1 MLMVDHLYGRRR
13 GVKSRLA
20 VAAQATLAASAAW
33 FAGAAPAQTVDPTR
47 PANGAAPAATATLP
61 LVTATEQSDS
71 IDAPPP
77 AIRGGQVGRGARMGI
92 LGNASVMETPF
103 SVTSY
108 TAQTIEND
116 QARSVADVLSADPSV
131 RMGSARSNL
140 NEDITIRGFS
150 VPSSDFALNGVF
162 GVTPYW
168 RAPLEAV
175 ERVEIIKGPSA
186 SLFGMTP
193 GGSVGGVVNLVPKR
207 AESEPITRFT
217 GSASSDSVFGGH
229 VDIGRRFGPDGAFGV
244 RINAMQREGDT
255 AIKGQST
262 RESLGAVALDYR
274 GRALRASLDLLAQK
288 ERIDNVVRQFQ
299 AGPTLTAVPRAPD
312 NSHPYPGLGWS
323 DGRNGSAVLK
333 AEYDLSDNL
342 TAYASYGQRK
352 LNWGAVASNP
362 VIMDAAGNYSF
373 FGGWQRMSVESKS
386 LDAGLRGRFSTGPV
400 KHEAALSFSRLE
412 QEQTLGFYTGYPGGS
427 SNLYAGLLF
436 PTPSTAGISNPLR
449 PYLDTKLTSLALA
462 DTLSFMD
469 DRLRV
474 TLGLRRQ
481 QVAGQDYD
489 FSTGQAS
496 GAYYDESAT
505 TPVAGVVYKLQ
516 PNISLYASYIEGLSR
531 GEVAPISAAISNPG
545 AVMPPYKSKQKEI
558 GVKFDL
564 DGGMVAAVSLF
575 ELTKPSA
582 GLSGSTF
589 GVFGEQRNRGV
600 EATLAGELARGVR
613 VLGGVTYMDGVITK
627 AATSALEGK
636 KAIGVPDW
644 QLNLGAEWDMPF
656 LPGLTLTGRMIH
668 TGKTAVDP
676 ANTLHIPSWNRFD
689 AGARYATRLGGK
701 PVTFRM
707 NVENLFDKDYWGT
720 STAGYLFVGSPRTLS
735 LSASIDF

>member
-1 MLMVDHLYGRRR
+1 MVDHLYGRRR
-13 GVKSRLA
+13 GVKSKLA
-20 VAAQATLAASAAW
+20 VAAQAAFAASAAW
-33 FAGAAPAQTVDPTR
+33 YAGAALAQTMDAR
-47 PANGAAPAATATLP
+47 PANEPAAAATATLP

-131 RMGSARSNL
+131 RMGSARSNI

-299 AGPTLTAVPRAPD
+299 AGPTLAAVPRAPD
-312 NSHPYPGLGWS
+312 NSYPYPGLGWS

-333 AEYDLSDNL
+333 AAYDLSDNL

-362 VIMDAAGNYSF
+362 VIMDTAGNYSF

-400 KHEAALSFSRLE
+400 KHEVALNFSRLE

-436 PTPSTAGISNPLR
+436 PTPSTAGIGNPLR

-516 PNISLYASYIEGLSR
+516 PHISLYASYIEGLSR

-676 ANTLHIPSWNRFD
+676 ANTLHIPGWNRFD

-720 STAGYLFVGSPRTLS
+720 STAGYLFVGSPRTVS

>member
-1 MLMVDHLYGRRR
+1 MADHLCGRRR
-13 GVKSRLA
+13 GVKSKLA
-20 VAAQATLAASAAW
+20 VAVQAAFAASAAW
-33 FAGAAPAQTVDPTR
+33 FAGATPAQTVDATR
-47 PANGAAPAATATLP
+47 PANEAAPAATATLP

-131 RMGSARSNL
+131 RMGSARSNI

-299 AGPTLTAVPRAPD
+299 AGPTLAAVPRAPD
-312 NSHPYPGLGWS
+312 NSYPYPGLGWS

-362 VIMDAAGNYSF
+362 VIMDTAGNYSF

-400 KHEAALSFSRLE
+400 KHEVALNFSRLE

-436 PTPSTAGISNPLR
+436 PTPSTAGIGNPLR

-516 PNISLYASYIEGLSR
+516 PNVSLYASYIEGLSR

-600 EATLAGELARGVR
+600 EATLAGELVRGVR

-676 ANTLHIPSWNRFD
+676 ANTLHIPGWNRFD

-720 STAGYLFVGSPRTLS
+720 STAGYLFVGSPRTVS

>member
-1 MLMVDHLYGRRR
+1 MVDHLYGRQR
-13 GVKSRLA
+13 GVKSKLA
-20 VAAQATLAASAAW
+20 VAAQAAFA
-33 FAGAAPAQTVDPTR
+33 AGAAWCAGAALAQTADAR
-47 PANGAAPAATATLP
+47 PANEPAAAATATLP

-229 VDIGRRFGPDGAFGV
+229 VDIGRRFGPDGSFGV

-299 AGPTLTAVPRAPD
+299 AGPTLAAVPRAPD
-312 NSHPYPGLGWS
+312 NRYPYPGLGWS

-333 AEYDLSDNL
+333 AEYDLSDSL

-362 VIMDAAGNYSF
+362 VIMDTAGNYSF

-400 KHEAALSFSRLE
+400 KHEVALNFSRLE

-427 SNLYAGLLF
+427 SNLYAGLLL
-436 PTPSTAGISNPLR
+436 PTPSTAGIGNPLR

-516 PNISLYASYIEGLSR
+516 PNVSLYASYIEGLSR

-600 EATLAGELARGVR
+600 EATLAGELVRGVR

-676 ANTLHIPSWNRFD
+676 ANTLHIPGWNRFD

-720 STAGYLFVGSPRTLS
+720 STAGYLFVGSPRTVS

>member
-1 MLMVDHLYGRRR
+1 MVDHLCGRRR
-13 GVKSRLA
+13 GVKSKLA
-20 VAAQATLAASAAW
+20 VAAQAAFAASMASC
-33 FAGAAPAQTVDPTR
+33 AGAALAQTVDAR
-47 PANGAAPAATATLP
+47 PANEPAPAATATLP
-61 LVTATEQSDS
+61 PVTAIEQSDS

-77 AIRGGQVGRGARMGI
+77 AISGGQVGRGARMGI
-92 LGNASVMETPF
+92 LGNVSVMETPF

-217 GSASSDSVFGGH
+217 GSASSDAVFGGH
-229 VDIGRRFGPDGAFGV
+229 VDIGRRFGPDGSFGV
-244 RINAMQREGDT
+244 RINATQREGDT

-262 RESLGAVALDYR
+262 RESLGAVGLDYR

-299 AGPTLTAVPRAPD
+299 AGATLAAVPRAPD
-312 NSHPYPGLGWS
+312 NSYPYPGLGWS

-333 AEYDLSDNL
+333 AEYDLNDHL

-362 VIMDAAGNYSF
+362 VITDTAGNYSF

-412 QEQTLGFYTGYPGGS
+412 QDQLLGFYTGYPGGS

-436 PTPSTAGISNPLR
+436 PTPSTAGIRNPLR
-449 PYLDTKLTSLALA
+449 PYLDTKLTSVALA

-481 QVAGQDYD
+481 QVAGQNYD

-531 GEVAPISAAISNPG
+531 GDVAPISAAISNPG

-564 DGGMVAAVSLF
+564 DAGMVAAVSLF

-582 GLSGSTF
+582 GISGSTF

-656 LPGLTLTGRMIH
+656 LAGLTLTGRMIH

-676 ANTLHIPSWNRFD
+676 ANTLHIPGWNRFD

>member
-1 MLMVDHLYGRRR
+1 MTDPQWKAPR
-13 GVKSRLA
+13 GARQKTRLA
-20 VAAQATLAASAAW
+20 AALQAAFTAGAVWS
-33 FAGAAPAQTVDPTR
+33 AGAALAQ
-47 PANGAAPAATATLP
+47 GAAPDEAANGPAPAAATLP
-61 LVTATEQSDS
+61 PVTATEQRDA

-92 LGNASVMETPF
+92 LGNAAVMETPF

-131 RMGSARSNL
+131 RMGSARSNI

-162 GVTPYW
+162 GITPYW

-175 ERVEIIKGPSA
+175 ERVEVIKGPSA

-207 AESEPITRFT
+207 AESEPITRLT
-217 GSASSDSVFGGH
+217 GSFSSDAVFGAH

-244 RINAMQREGDT
+244 RVNAMQREGDT
-255 AIKGQST
+255 AIQGQST
-262 RESLGAVALDYR
+262 RETLGAVALDYR

-299 AGPTLTAVPRAPD
+299 AGPTLTAIPRAPE
-312 NSHPYPGLGWS
+312 NSYPYPGLGWT
-323 DGRNGSAVLK
+323 DGRNGSAVFK
-333 AEYDLSDNL
+333 AEYDLNDHL

-352 LNWGAVASNP
+352 LNWDAVASNP
-362 VIMDAAGNYSF
+362 AIDNAAGDYSF
-373 FGGWQRMSVESKS
+373 FGGWQRMSVETKS
-386 LDAGLRGRFSTGPV
+386 MDAGLRGRFATGPV
-400 KHEAALSFSRLE
+400 KHEVALSLSRLE
-412 QEQTLGFYTGYPGGS
+412 QEQGLGFYTGFPGGR

-436 PTPSTAGISNPLR
+436 PTPSTAGLSNPLR
-449 PYLDTKLTSLALA
+449 PYVDTKLTSVALA

-481 QVAGQDYD
+481 EVAGQNYN
-489 FSTGQAS
+489 FATGEPSAP
-496 GAYYDESAT
+496 YYKESAT
-505 TPVAGVVYKLQ
+505 TPVAGIVYKLR
-516 PNISLYASYIEGLSR
+516 PDISLYASYIEGLSP
-531 GEVAPISAAISNPG
+531 GDIAPVSAAISNPG
-545 AVMPPYKSKQKEI
+545 AVMPPYKSKQKEV

-582 GLSGSTF
+582 GVSGSTF
-589 GVFGEQRNRGV
+589 GVFGEQRNRGI
-600 EATLAGELARGVR
+600 EATLAGEVARGVR
-613 VLGGVTYMDGVITK
+613 LLGGVTYLDGEITK
-627 AATSALEGK
+627 AATAALEGK

-644 QLNLGAEWDMPF
+644 QLNLGAEWDLPF
-656 LPGLTLTGRMIH
+656 APGLTLTGRMIH
-668 TGKTAVDP
+668 TGRSAVDP
-676 ANTLHIPSWNRFD
+676 ANTLHIPGWNRFD
-689 AGARYATRLGGK
+689 AGARYAARIGGK
-701 PVTFRM
+701 PVTFRL
-707 NVENLFDKDYWGT
+707 NVENLLDKDYWGT
-720 STAGYLFVGSPRTLS
+720 STAGYLFVGSPRTVS

>member
-1 MLMVDHLYGRRR
+1 MVDHLYGRRR
-13 GVKSRLA
+13 GVKSKLA
-20 VAAQATLAASAAW
+20 VAAQAAFAASAAW
-33 FAGAAPAQTVDPTR
+33 YAGAALAQTMDAR
-47 PANGAAPAATATLP
+47 PANEPAAAATATLP

-131 RMGSARSNL
+131 RMGSARSNI

-229 VDIGRRFGPDGAFGV
+229 VDIGRRFGPDGSFGV

-299 AGPTLTAVPRAPD
+299 AGPTLAAVPRAPD
-312 NSHPYPGLGWS
+312 NRYPYPGLGWS

-333 AEYDLSDNL
+333 AEYDLSDSL

-362 VIMDAAGNYSF
+362 VIMDTAGNYSF

-400 KHEAALSFSRLE
+400 KHEVALNFSRLE

-427 SNLYAGLLF
+427 SNLYAGLLL
-436 PTPSTAGISNPLR
+436 PTPSTAGIGNPLR

-516 PNISLYASYIEGLSR
+516 PNVSLYASYIEGLSR

-600 EATLAGELARGVR
+600 EATLAGELVRGVR

-676 ANTLHIPSWNRFD
+676 ANTLHIPGWNRFD

-720 STAGYLFVGSPRTLS
+720 STAGYLFVGSPRTVS

>member
-1 MLMVDHLYGRRR
+1 
-13 GVKSRLA
+13 
-20 VAAQATLAASAAW
+20 
-33 FAGAAPAQTVDPTR
+33 
-47 PANGAAPAATATLP
+47 
-61 LVTATEQSDS
+61 
-71 IDAPPP
+71 
-77 AIRGGQVGRGARMGI
+77 
-92 LGNASVMETPF
+92 
-103 SVTSY
+103 
-108 TAQTIEND
+108 
-116 QARSVADVLSADPSV
+116 
-131 RMGSARSNL
+131 
-140 NEDITIRGFS
+140 
-150 VPSSDFALNGVF
+150 
-162 GVTPYW
+162 
-168 RAPLEAV
+168 
-175 ERVEIIKGPSA
+175 
-186 SLFGMTP
+186 
-193 GGSVGGVVNLVPKR
+193 VVNLVPKR

-229 VDIGRRFGPDGAFGV
+229 VDIGRRFGTDGSFGV

-312 NSHPYPGLGWS
+312 NTHPYPGLGWS

-362 VIMDAAGNYSF
+362 VIMDTAGNYSF

-496 GAYYDESAT
+496 GGYYDESAT
-505 TPVAGVVYKLQ
+505 TPVAGVVYKIQ
-516 PNISLYASYIEGLSR
+516 PRISLYASYIEGLSR

-582 GLSGSTF
+582 GISGSTF

-600 EATLAGELARGVR
+600 EATLAGELAHGVR
-613 VLGGVTYMDGVITK
+613 ILGGVTYMDGVITK

>member
-1 MLMVDHLYGRRR
+1 MTDHQRKAPLGARE
-13 GVKSRLA
+13 KTRLA
-20 VAAQATLAASAAW
+20 AAVQAALAAGALW
-33 FAGAAPAQTVDPTR
+33 GAGAALAQTGNPNAAANDP
-47 PANGAAPAATATLP
+47 APSAATLP
-61 LVTATEQSDS
+61 LVTATEQRDA

-77 AIRGGQVGRGARMGI
+77 AIQGGQVARGARMGI
-92 LGNASVMETPF
+92 LGNAAVMETPF

-116 QARSVADVLSADPSV
+116 QARSVADVLAADPSV
-131 RMGSARSNL
+131 RMGSARSNI

-175 ERVEIIKGPSA
+175 ERVEVIKGPSA

-207 AESEPITRFT
+207 AESEPITRVT
-217 GSASSDSVFGGH
+217 GSFSSDAVFGAH

-244 RINAMQREGDT
+244 RVNAVQREGDT

-299 AGPTLTAVPRAPD
+299 AGPALTAVPRAPD
-312 NSHPYPGLGWS
+312 NTYPYPGLGWT
-323 DGRNGSAVLK
+323 DGRNGSAVFK
-333 AEYDLSDNL
+333 AEYDFSDNL

-352 LNWGAVASNP
+352 LNWDAIASNP
-362 VIMDAAGNYSF
+362 VILNTAGDYAF

-400 KHEAALSFSRLE
+400 KHEVALSLSRLE
-412 QEQTLGFYTGYPGGS
+412 QEQGLGFYTGYPGGS

-449 PYLDTKLTSLALA
+449 PYLDTKLTSVALA

-474 TLGLRRQ
+474 TLGLRQQ

-489 FSTGQAS
+489 FSTGKPS
-496 GAYYDESAT
+496 GDAYDESAV
-505 TPVAGVVYKLQ
+505 TPVAGVVYKLR
-516 PNISLYASYIEGLSR
+516 PDISLYASYIEGLSR
-531 GEVAPISAAISNPG
+531 GDVAPISAAISNPG
-545 AVMPPYKSKQKEI
+545 AVMPPYKSKQKEV
-558 GVKFDL
+558 GVKFEL

-582 GLSGSTF
+582 GVSGSTF

-600 EATLAGELARGVR
+600 EATLAGEVTRGVR
-613 VLGGVTYMDGVITK
+613 VLGGVTYLDGEITK
-627 AATSALEGK
+627 AATAALEGK

-644 QLNLGAEWDMPF
+644 QLNLGAEWDVPF
-656 LPGLTLTGRMIH
+656 APGLTLTGRMIH
-668 TGKTAVDP
+668 TGRSAVDP
-676 ANTLHIPSWNRFD
+676 ANTLHIPGWNRFD
-689 AGARYATRLGGK
+689 AGARYATRIGGK

-707 NVENLFDKDYWGT
+707 NVENLLDKNYWGT

>member
-1 MLMVDHLYGRRR
+1 MVDHLYGRRR
-13 GVKSRLA
+13 GVKSKLA
-20 VAAQATLAASAAW
+20 VAAQAAFAASAAW
-33 FAGAAPAQTVDPTR
+33 YAGAALAQTMDAR
-47 PANGAAPAATATLP
+47 PANEPAAAATATLP

-229 VDIGRRFGPDGAFGV
+229 VDIGRRFGPDGSFGV

-299 AGPTLTAVPRAPD
+299 AGPTLAAVPRAPD
-312 NSHPYPGLGWS
+312 NRYPYPGLGWS

-333 AEYDLSDNL
+333 AEYDLSDSL

-362 VIMDAAGNYSF
+362 VIMDTAGNYSF

-400 KHEAALSFSRLE
+400 KHEVALNFSRLE

-436 PTPSTAGISNPLR
+436 PTPSTAGIGNPLR

-505 TPVAGVVYKLQ
+505 TPMAGVVYKLQ
-516 PNISLYASYIEGLSR
+516 PHISLYASYIEGLSR

-600 EATLAGELARGVR
+600 EATLAGELVRGVR

-668 TGKTAVDP
+668 TGKTAVDS
-676 ANTLHIPSWNRFD
+676 ANTLHIPGWNRFD

-720 STAGYLFVGSPRTLS
+720 STAGYLFVGSPRTVS

>member
-1 MLMVDHLYGRRR
+1 
-13 GVKSRLA
+13 
-20 VAAQATLAASAAW
+20 
-33 FAGAAPAQTVDPTR
+33 
-47 PANGAAPAATATLP
+47 
-61 LVTATEQSDS
+61 
-71 IDAPPP
+71 
-77 AIRGGQVGRGARMGI
+77 
-92 LGNASVMETPF
+92 
-103 SVTSY
+103 
-108 TAQTIEND
+108 
-116 QARSVADVLSADPSV
+116 
-131 RMGSARSNL
+131 
-140 NEDITIRGFS
+140 
-150 VPSSDFALNGVF
+150 
-162 GVTPYW
+162 
-168 RAPLEAV
+168 
-175 ERVEIIKGPSA
+175 
-186 SLFGMTP
+186 
-193 GGSVGGVVNLVPKR
+193 VVNLVPKR

-312 NSHPYPGLGWS
+312 NTHPYPGLGWS

-362 VIMDAAGNYSF
+362 VIMDTAGNYSF

-496 GAYYDESAT
+496 GGYYDESAT
-505 TPVAGVVYKLQ
+505 TPVAGVVYKIQ
-516 PNISLYASYIEGLSR
+516 PRISLYASYIEGLSR

-582 GLSGSTF
+582 GISGSTY

-627 AATSALEGK
+627 AATTALEGK
-636 KAIGVPDW
+636 KAIGVPEW

>member
-1 MLMVDHLYGRRR
+1 MVDHLYGRRR
-13 GVKSRLA
+13 GVKSKLA
-20 VAAQATLAASAAW
+20 VAAQAAFAASAAW
-33 FAGAAPAQTVDPTR
+33 YAGAALAQTMDAR
-47 PANGAAPAATATLP
+47 PANEPAAAATATLP

-229 VDIGRRFGPDGAFGV
+229 VDIGRRFGPDGSFGV

-299 AGPTLTAVPRAPD
+299 AGPTLAAVPRAPD
-312 NSHPYPGLGWS
+312 NRYPYPGLGWS

-333 AEYDLSDNL
+333 AEYDLSDSL

-362 VIMDAAGNYSF
+362 VIMDTAGNYSF

-400 KHEAALSFSRLE
+400 KHEVALNFSRLE

-436 PTPSTAGISNPLR
+436 PTPSTAGIGNPLR

-516 PNISLYASYIEGLSR
+516 PNVSLYASYIEGLSR

-676 ANTLHIPSWNRFD
+676 ANTLHIPGWNRFD

-720 STAGYLFVGSPRTLS
+720 STAGYLFVGSPRTVS

>member
-1 MLMVDHLYGRRR
+1 MVDHLYGRRR
-13 GVKSRLA
+13 GVKSKLA
-20 VAAQATLAASAAW
+20 VAAQAAFAASAAW
-33 FAGAAPAQTVDPTR
+33 YAGAALAQTMDAR
-47 PANGAAPAATATLP
+47 PANEPAAAATATLP

-131 RMGSARSNL
+131 RMGSARSNI

-299 AGPTLTAVPRAPD
+299 AGPTLAAVPRAPD
-312 NSHPYPGLGWS
+312 NSYPYPGLGWS

-333 AEYDLSDNL
+333 AAYDLSDNL

-362 VIMDAAGNYSF
+362 VIMDTAGNYSF

-400 KHEAALSFSRLE
+400 KHEVALNFSRLE

-516 PNISLYASYIEGLSR
+516 PHISLYASYIEGLSR

-676 ANTLHIPSWNRFD
+676 ANTLHIPGWNRFD

-720 STAGYLFVGSPRTLS
+720 STAGYLFVGSPRTVS

>member
-1 MLMVDHLYGRRR
+1 MVDHLYGRRR
-13 GVKSRLA
+13 GVKSKLA
-20 VAAQATLAASAAW
+20 VAAQAAFAASAAW
-33 FAGAAPAQTVDPTR
+33 YAGAALAQTMDAR
-47 PANGAAPAATATLP
+47 PANEPAAAATATLP

-131 RMGSARSNL
+131 RMGSARSNI

-299 AGPTLTAVPRAPD
+299 AGPTLAAVPRAPD
-312 NSHPYPGLGWS
+312 NSYPYPGLGWS

-333 AEYDLSDNL
+333 AAYDLSDNL

-362 VIMDAAGNYSF
+362 VIMDTAGNYSF

-400 KHEAALSFSRLE
+400 KHEVALNFSRLE

-505 TPVAGVVYKLQ
+505 TPMAGVVYKLQ
-516 PNISLYASYIEGLSR
+516 PHISLYASYIEGLSR

-676 ANTLHIPSWNRFD
+676 ANTLHIPGWNRFD

-720 STAGYLFVGSPRTLS
+720 STAGYLFVGSPRTVS

>member
-1 MLMVDHLYGRRR
+1 MVDHLYGRRR
-13 GVKSRLA
+13 GVKSKLA
-20 VAAQATLAASAAW
+20 VAAQAAFAASAAW
-33 FAGAAPAQTVDPTR
+33 YAGAALAQTMDAR
-47 PANGAAPAATATLP
+47 PANEPAAAATATLP

-131 RMGSARSNL
+131 RMGSARSNI

-229 VDIGRRFGPDGAFGV
+229 VDIGRRFGPDGSFGV

-299 AGPTLTAVPRAPD
+299 AGPTLAAVPRAPD
-312 NSHPYPGLGWS
+312 NRYPYPGLGWS

-333 AEYDLSDNL
+333 AEYDLSDSL

-362 VIMDAAGNYSF
+362 VIMDTAGNYSF

-400 KHEAALSFSRLE
+400 KHEVALNFSRLE

-436 PTPSTAGISNPLR
+436 PTPSTAGIGNPLR

-505 TPVAGVVYKLQ
+505 TPMAGVVYKLQ
-516 PNISLYASYIEGLSR
+516 PHISLYASYIEGLSR

-676 ANTLHIPSWNRFD
+676 ANTLHIPGWNRFD

-720 STAGYLFVGSPRTLS
+720 STAGYLFVGSPRTVS

>member
-1 MLMVDHLYGRRR
+1 MADHLYGRQR
-13 GVKSRLA
+13 GVKSKLA
-20 VAAQATLAASAAW
+20 VAVQMAFA
-33 FAGAAPAQTVDPTR
+33 AGAAWYAGAALAQTAEAR
-47 PANGAAPAATATLP
+47 PANEAAPAATPTLP

-229 VDIGRRFGPDGAFGV
+229 VDIGRRFGPDGSFGV

-312 NSHPYPGLGWS
+312 NTHPYPGLGWS

-362 VIMDAAGNYSF
+362 VIMDTAGNYSF

-496 GAYYDESAT
+496 GGYYDESAT
-505 TPVAGVVYKLQ
+505 TPVAGVVYKIQ
-516 PNISLYASYIEGLSR
+516 PRISLYASYIEGLSR

-582 GLSGSTF
+582 GISGSTF

-600 EATLAGELARGVR
+600 EATLAGELAHGVR
-613 VLGGVTYMDGVITK
+613 ILGGVTYMDGVITK

>member
-1 MLMVDHLYGRRR
+1 MLMVDHLYGCRR

-33 FAGAAPAQTVDPTR
+33 CASAALAQTVDATR
-47 PANGAAPAATATLP
+47 PANEAAPAATATLP

-131 RMGSARSNL
+131 RMGSARSNI

-262 RESLGAVALDYR
+262 RENLGAVALDYR

-312 NSHPYPGLGWS
+312 NTHPYPGLGWS

-362 VIMDAAGNYSF
+362 VIMDTAGNYSF

-400 KHEAALSFSRLE
+400 KHEVALNFSRLE

-545 AVMPPYKSKQKEI
+545 AVMPPYKSKQKEV

-668 TGKTAVDP
+668 TGKTAVDA
-676 ANTLHIPSWNRFD
+676 ANTLHISGWNRFD

>member
-1 MLMVDHLYGRRR
+1 MVDHLYGRRR
-13 GVKSRLA
+13 GVKSKLA
-20 VAAQATLAASAAW
+20 VAAQAAFAASAAW
-33 FAGAAPAQTVDPTR
+33 YAGAALAQTMDAR
-47 PANGAAPAATATLP
+47 PANEPAAAATATLP

-229 VDIGRRFGPDGAFGV
+229 VDIGRRFGPDGSFGV

-299 AGPTLTAVPRAPD
+299 AGPTLAAVPRAPD
-312 NSHPYPGLGWS
+312 NRYPYPGLGWS

-333 AEYDLSDNL
+333 AEYDLSDSL

-362 VIMDAAGNYSF
+362 VIMDTAGNYSF

-400 KHEAALSFSRLE
+400 KHEVALNFSRLE

-427 SNLYAGLLF
+427 SNLYAGLLL
-436 PTPSTAGISNPLR
+436 PTPSTAGIGNPLR

-516 PNISLYASYIEGLSR
+516 PNVSLYASYIEGLSR

-676 ANTLHIPSWNRFD
+676 ANTLHIPGWNRFD

-720 STAGYLFVGSPRTLS
+720 STAGYLFVGSPRTVS

>member
-1 MLMVDHLYGRRR
+1 MVDHLYGRRR
-13 GVKSRLA
+13 GVKSKLA
-20 VAAQATLAASAAW
+20 VAAQAAFA
-33 FAGAAPAQTVDPTR
+33 AGAAWCAGAALAQTADAR
-47 PANGAAPAATATLP
+47 PANEPAAAATATLP

-131 RMGSARSNL
+131 RMGSARSNI

-229 VDIGRRFGPDGAFGV
+229 VDIGRRFGPDGSFGV

-299 AGPTLTAVPRAPD
+299 AGPTLAAVPRAPD
-312 NSHPYPGLGWS
+312 NSYPYPGLGWS

-333 AEYDLSDNL
+333 AEYDLSDSL

-362 VIMDAAGNYSF
+362 VIMDTAGNYSF

-400 KHEAALSFSRLE
+400 KHEVALNFSRLE

-427 SNLYAGLLF
+427 SNLYAGLLL
-436 PTPSTAGISNPLR
+436 PTPSTAGIGNPLR

-516 PNISLYASYIEGLSR
+516 PNVSLYASYIEGLSR

-600 EATLAGELARGVR
+600 EATLAGELVRGVR

-668 TGKTAVDP
+668 TGKTAVDS
-676 ANTLHIPSWNRFD
+676 ANTLHIPGWNRFD

-720 STAGYLFVGSPRTLS
+720 STAGYLFVGSPRTVS

>member
-1 MLMVDHLYGRRR
+1 MVDHLYGRRR
-13 GVKSRLA
+13 GVKSKLA
-20 VAAQATLAASAAW
+20 VAAQAAFAASAAW
-33 FAGAAPAQTVDPTR
+33 YAGAALAQTMDAR
-47 PANGAAPAATATLP
+47 PANEPAAAATATLP

-131 RMGSARSNL
+131 RMGSARSNI

-299 AGPTLTAVPRAPD
+299 AGPTLAAVPRAPD
-312 NSHPYPGLGWS
+312 NSYPYPGLGWS

-333 AEYDLSDNL
+333 AAYDLSDNL

-362 VIMDAAGNYSF
+362 VIMDTAGNYSF

-386 LDAGLRGRFSTGPV
+386 LDAGLRGWFSTGPV
-400 KHEAALSFSRLE
+400 KHEVALNFSRLE

-436 PTPSTAGISNPLR
+436 PTPSTAGIGNPLR

-516 PNISLYASYIEGLSR
+516 PHISLYASYIEGLSR

-676 ANTLHIPSWNRFD
+676 ANTLHIPGWNRFD

-720 STAGYLFVGSPRTLS
+720 STAGYLFVGSPRTVS

>member
-1 MLMVDHLYGRRR
+1 M
-13 GVKSRLA
+13 KSKLA
-20 VAAQATLAASAAW
+20 VAAQAAFAASMASC
-33 FAGAAPAQTVDPTR
+33 AGAALAQTVDARPTNE
-47 PANGAAPAATATLP
+47 PAPAATATLP
-61 LVTATEQSDS
+61 PVAAIEQSDS

-77 AIRGGQVGRGARMGI
+77 AISGGQVGRGARMGI
-92 LGNASVMETPF
+92 LGNVSVMETPF

-217 GSASSDSVFGGH
+217 GSASSDAVFGGH
-229 VDIGRRFGPDGAFGV
+229 VDIGRRFGPDGSFGV
-244 RINAMQREGDT
+244 RINATQREGDT

-262 RESLGAVALDYR
+262 RESLGAVGLDYR

-299 AGPTLTAVPRAPD
+299 AGPTLAAVPRAPD
-312 NSHPYPGLGWS
+312 NSYPYPGLGWS

-333 AEYDLSDNL
+333 AEYDLNDNL

-362 VIMDAAGNYSF
+362 VITDTAGNYSF

-412 QEQTLGFYTGYPGGS
+412 QDQLLGFYTGYPGGS

-449 PYLDTKLTSLALA
+449 PYLDTKLTSVALA

-481 QVAGQDYD
+481 QVAGQNYD

-531 GEVAPISAAISNPG
+531 GDVAPISAAISNPG

-582 GLSGSTF
+582 GISGSTF

-676 ANTLHIPSWNRFD
+676 ANTLHIPGWNRFD

-735 LSASIDF
+735 ISASIDF

>member
-1 MLMVDHLYGRRR
+1 MTTTHWHEGSE
-13 GVKSRLA
+13 GKKSTKKKLA
-20 VAAQATLAASAAW
+20 TAMKATVAAGAAWCAGAALAQTGDATPPQASAA
-33 FAGAAPAQTVDPTR
+33 
-47 PANGAAPAATATLP
+47 ATLP
-61 LVTATEQSDS
+61 PVTATEQRDA

-77 AIRGGQVGRGARMGI
+77 AVRGGQVGSGARMGI
-92 LGNASVMETPF
+92 LGNAAVMETPF

-116 QARSVADVLSADPSV
+116 QARSVADVLAADPSV

-140 NEDITIRGFS
+140 NEDITIRGFT
-150 VPSSDFALNGVF
+150 VPTGDFAFNGVF
-162 GVTPYW
+162 GATPYW

-175 ERVEIIKGPSA
+175 ERVEVIKGPSA

-207 AESEPITRFT
+207 AESEPITRLT
-217 GSASSDSVFGGH
+217 GSFSSDSAFGGH

-244 RINAMQREGDT
+244 RVNAMQREGDT
-255 AIKGQST
+255 PINGQST

-299 AGPTLTAVPRAPD
+299 AGPALTAIPRAPE
-312 NSHPYPGLGWS
+312 NSHPYPGLGWT
-323 DGRNGSAVLK
+323 DGRNGSAVFK

-352 LNWGAVASNP
+352 LNWGAIAANP
-362 VIMDAAGNYSF
+362 VIGNTWGDYSY
-373 FGGWQRMSVESKS
+373 FGGWQRMSVETKS
-386 LDAGLRGRFSTGPV
+386 VDAGLRGRFATGAV
-400 KHEAALSFSRLE
+400 KHELAVSYSRLD
-412 QEQTLGFYTGYPGGS
+412 QEQQLGFYTGFPGGN

-449 PYLDTKLTSLALA
+449 PYLDTKLTSLAVA
-462 DTLSFMD
+462 DTMSFMD
-469 DRLRV
+469 DRLRL

-481 QVAGQDYD
+481 QVAGQNYD
-489 FSTGQAS
+489 FTTGRPF
-496 GAYYDESAT
+496 GAYYEESAT
-505 TPVAGVVYKLQ
+505 TPVAGVVFKLR
-516 PNISLYASYIEGLSR
+516 PDVSLYASYIEGLSR
-531 GEVAPISAAISNPG
+531 GDVAPVSAAISNPG
-545 AVMPPYKSKQKEI
+545 VALPPYKSKQKEI

-564 DGGMVAAVSLF
+564 DGGMVAGVSLF

-582 GLSGSTF
+582 GISGSTF

-600 EATLAGELARGVR
+600 EATLAGEVTRGVR
-613 VLGGVTYMDGVITK
+613 LLGGVTYMDGVITK
-627 AATSALEGK
+627 AVTRSLEGR

-644 QLNLGAEWDMPF
+644 QLNLGAEWDLPF
-656 LPGLTLTGRMIH
+656 VPGLTLTGRMIH
-668 TGKTAVDP
+668 TGGTAVDA
-676 ANTLHIPSWNRFD
+676 ANTLHVPRWNRFD
-689 AGARYATRLGGK
+689 AGARYATRIGGK

-707 NVENLFDKDYWGT
+707 NVENLFDKNYWGT
-720 STAGYLFVGSPRTLS
+720 SAEGYLFVGSPRTVS

>member
-1 MLMVDHLYGRRR
+1 MVDHLYGRRR
-13 GVKSRLA
+13 GVKSKLA
-20 VAAQATLAASAAW
+20 VAAQAAFAASAAW
-33 FAGAAPAQTVDPTR
+33 YAGAALAQTMDAR
-47 PANGAAPAATATLP
+47 PANEPAAAATATLP

-131 RMGSARSNL
+131 RMGSARSNI

-299 AGPTLTAVPRAPD
+299 AGPTLAAVPRAPD
-312 NSHPYPGLGWS
+312 NRYPYPGLGWS

-333 AEYDLSDNL
+333 AAYDLSDNL

-362 VIMDAAGNYSF
+362 VIMDTAGNYSF

-400 KHEAALSFSRLE
+400 KHEVALNFSRLE

-516 PNISLYASYIEGLSR
+516 PHISLYASYIEGLSR

-676 ANTLHIPSWNRFD
+676 ANTLHIPGWNRFD

-720 STAGYLFVGSPRTLS
+720 STAGYLFVGSPRTVS